1 MHPTPRCVVI
11 DHDPDFL
18 EQVKRCL
25 ASTWRDCEV
34 VSFRS
39 SIDAIEFIRERRVD
53 LILTAYLVP
62 AIDGLQ
68 LIRLVRSFDPRVP
81 ILMLSS
87 VPVKAA
93 ALAQG
98 ATAFL
103 AKSTLWRR
111 LDAVLARVRDHRIA
125 QPA

>member
-1 MHPTPRCVVI
+1 MEPKPRCVVI
-11 DHDPDFL
+11 DDDPDFL
-18 EQVKRCL
+18 DQVKRCL
-25 ASTWRDCEV
+25 FSAWRDCEV
-34 VSFRS
+34 VSFQS
-39 SIDAIEFIRERRVD
+39 SVDAVEFIRHRRVD

-68 LIRLVRSFDPRVP
+68 LIRLVRSFDTRVP

-93 ALAQG
+93 ALAHG

-103 AKSTLWRR
+103 AKSALWRKM
-111 LDAVLARVRDHRIA
+111 DAVLAHVRDLRGA